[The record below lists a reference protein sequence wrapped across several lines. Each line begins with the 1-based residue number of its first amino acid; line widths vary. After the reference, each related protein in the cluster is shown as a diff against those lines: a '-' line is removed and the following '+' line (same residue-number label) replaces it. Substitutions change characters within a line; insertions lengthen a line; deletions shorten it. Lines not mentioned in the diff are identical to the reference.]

1 VRSDHGFSLAEL
13 LVALL
18 VLTIVITT
26 TLAMFVERQK
36 RLRQATETI
45 LAYQA
50 LANEAEVRRRIE
62 FKDLDT
68 ASGAFLSDTTVLK
81 PLMPFA
87 TIVSVKATKPDVK
100 NVTMTIRWNNGQRSA
115 MLGLVRV
122 DTGGGNLW

>member
-1 VRSDHGFSLAEL
+1 MRSQRGFSLAEL

-18 VLTIVITT
+18 VLAIVITT

-50 LANEAEVRRRIE
+50 LANETETWRRIA
-62 FKDLDT
+62 FANLDKQPPT
-68 ASGAFLSDTTVLK
+68 FQSDTSLLT
-81 PLMPFA
+81 PLAPFA
-87 TIVSVKATKPDVK
+87 TIVSVKAGGPAVK
-100 NVTMTIRWNNGQRSA
+100 HVTLTIRWNNGQRVAS
-115 MLGLVRV
+115 LSLVRS

>member
-1 VRSDHGFSLAEL
+1 MRSDHGFSLAEV

-18 VLTIVITT
+18 VLAIVITT

-50 LANEAEVRRRIE
+50 LANEAEFRRRIE

-68 ASGAFLSDTTVLK
+68 ASAAFISDTAVLQ
-81 PLMPFA
+81 PLQPYA
-87 TIVSVKATKPDVK
+87 TIVSVKPTSPDVK
-100 NVTMTIRWNNGQRSA
+100 NVTMTIRWNNGQRVA
-115 MLGLVRV
+115 TLGLVRV
-122 DTGGGNLW
+122 NTGGGNLW